1 MSQITTHVLDTS
13 LGRPA
18 VGVPIH
24 LYQQVENESDNSA
37 EKKWEKMGCGI
48 TNSDGRIAKLLD
60 SDLPLPA
67 GVYRVHFDIKRYF
80 ATAQQK
86 AFYPYVDVVFELGD
100 GGEHYHIP
108 LLLSPFGYS
117 TYRGS

>member
-24 LYQQVENESDNSA
+24 LYQQVESEQADS
-37 EKKWEKMGCGI
+37 EGQKWEKLGCGI
-48 TNSDGRIAKLLD
+48 TNSDGRIAKLLN
-60 SDLPLPA
+60 LETPLPA
-67 GVYRVHFDIKRYF
+67 GVYRMHFDIKRYF

-108 LLLSPFGYS
+108 LLLSPYGYS

>member
-24 LYQQVENESDNSA
+24 LYQQVGEG
-37 EKKWEKMGCGI
+37 WEKLGCGI
-48 TNSDGRIAKLLD
+48 TNKDGRIAKLLD

-67 GVYRVHFDIKRYF
+67 GVYRMHFDIKRYF
-80 ATAQQK
+80 ISAQQK
-86 AFYPYVDVVFELGD
+86 SFYPYVDVVFELGG

>member
-24 LYQQVENESDNSA
+24 LYQQVKSEQVDSEG
-37 EKKWEKMGCGI
+37 EKWEKLGCGI
-48 TNSDGRIAKLLD
+48 TNSDGRIAKLLNREM
-60 SDLPLPA
+60 PLPA
-67 GVYRVHFDIKRYF
+67 GVYRMHFDIKSYF
-80 ATAQQK
+80 ASAQQK
-86 AFYPYVDVVFELGD
+86 TFYPYVDVVFELGD

-108 LLLSPFGYS
+108 LLLSPYGYS